1 MSTKRTKLKAAVTAL
16 AVAASFA
23 TRPTAAEGVQ
33 LYALQV
39 LPAGPVSMPADGR
52 PALIHDN
59 AALAAAFNAKGRRA
73 LLDVGHLSEY
83 TETAAAGW
91 LVEMFVETDGTL
103 WSWVELTAEGRRL
116 IDEKLFGFTSP
127 TVYVRE
133 TEAGWEVTRF
143 KSLALTNNPALD
155 TMAANFSAVAEDEA
169 DEQDEDASA
178 EQATETAAAAVEASE
193 TPAEAP
199 GTTEAEKAAQTPAEA
214 QPATSAAETTA
225 LSATPTAPAA
235 PSADLIALTASV
247 TALTAERDAATA
259 QVVALTSQVAAL
271 TTERDTA
278 VQALASF
285 KAEQT
290 KAEVERVIAE
300 FTASGQCTVAEHDDL
315 REQAAALGVD
325 KLKSSLSKRP
335 KDAAFSRLSYGN
347 ETTAA
352 ATPADAAARAYIAS
366 LGLDPADYDAG
377 LSLSK

>member
-23 TRPTAAEGVQ
+23 TRPAAAEGVQ

-59 AALAAAFNAKGRRA
+59 SALAAAFNAKGRRA

-83 TETAAAGW
+83 METAAAGW
-91 LVEMFVETDGTL
+91 LVEMFVEADGAL
-103 WSWVELTAEGRRL
+103 WAWVELTKEGQRL

-155 TMAANFSAVAEDEA
+155 TMAANFSADAEDEE
-169 DEQDEDASA
+169 DEQDEPA
-178 EQATETAAAAVEASE
+178 TAAAEG
-193 TPAEAP
+193 AEAAAEGQ
-199 GTTEAEKAAQTPAEA
+199 GTTEPEKTAQTPAEA
-214 QPATSAAETTA
+214 QPATPEAGTTA
-225 LSATPTAPAA
+225 LSAAPAA
-235 PSADLIALTASV
+235 PATEVVALTASV
-247 TALTAERDAATA
+247 TALTTERDAAKA
-259 QVVALTSQVAAL
+259 QVVSLTEQLAAL
-271 TTERDTA
+271 TAERDTA

-285 KAEQT
+285 KAEHT

-300 FTASGQCTVAEHDDL
+300 FTAAGKCTPAEHEDL
-315 REQAAALGVD
+315 REFAAAVGVD
-325 KLKSSLSKRP
+325 KLKTSLSKRVP
-335 KDAAFSRLSYGN
+335 SAAFTRLSYSASG
-347 ETTAA
+347 EASSPELDA
-352 ATPADAAARAYIAS
+352 QRQWLRSQGFTPAF
-366 LGLDPADYDAG
+366 
-377 LSLSK
+377 